1 MGACYVL
8 GVSFLKYSLLKY
20 KKMITLENYIEA
32 KAIVLQFQQQ
42 TVEKLLLNLS
52 EENGE
57 TIQELVDFIKLFEFY
72 SPTFEYM
79 S

>member
-1 MGACYVL
+1 
-8 GVSFLKYSLLKY
+8 
-20 KKMITLENYIEA
+20 MITLENYREA

-42 TVEKLLLNLS
+42 TIEKLLLNLS

-57 TIQELVDFIKLFEFY
+57 TIQELSDFIKLFEFY